1 MKSLKKEVCDAK
13 TFYLA
18 VTCILLCVICGVS
31 ILSYLDEEKILTNKI
46 GKFCAEKLDNCST
59 KLDRI
64 SRNTMRMMCKMVN
77 PTDDIRNFPKAT
89 GALRKVQIA
98 DTIFLKKVIEILDR
112 NNVPYWLDCGTLLG
126 CIRHGGFIPWDD
138 DIDIGMMREDYDKLP
153 KIFENEFKD
162 DPDFY
167 FVSGHFGKVI
177 HKSSGLVID
186 IFPMDIYP
194 KYLPDAFSR
203 VDLKNEIYKYKSNF
217 RIEDKYVDGKRVY
230 KKKDKFGN
238 ELSEEDVLEMRNKL
252 FNVEE
257 TSTDKKLV
265 VYAPEHWEN
274 YIFDY
279 DWIFPLK
286 IATFEGILVKI
297 PNRSDTYLF
306 EEYGDWMQY
315 PETLCGHKETNNMKG
330 ASSVYYHNILDLI
343 KKYGDDDLN

>member
-13 TFYLA
+13 TFYTA
-18 VTCILLCVICGVS
+18 VICILLCVICGVS

-89 GALRKVQIA
+89 GALRKLQIA
-98 DTIFLKKVIEILDR
+98 ETIFLKKVVEILDR
-112 NNVPYWLDCGTLLG
+112 NNVPYWLDSGTLLG

-138 DIDIGMMREDYDKLP
+138 DIDIGMMREDYDKLQN
-153 KIFENEFKD
+153 IFEDEFKD

-167 FVSGHFGKVI
+167 FVDCYFGKLI

-194 KYLPDAFSR
+194 KYLPDAHSR
-203 VDLKNEIYKYKSNF
+203 VDLRKKIFEYKDDFK
-217 RIEDKYVDGKRVY
+217 IEVEYVDGKLVY

-238 ELSEEDVLEMRNKL
+238 DLSEEDVAKMRKKFL
-252 FNVEE
+252 DVEE
-257 TSTDKKLV
+257 TEKKLILFS
-265 VYAPEHWEN
+265 PESCYN

-286 IATFEGILVKI
+286 IATFEGIPVKI

-315 PETLCGHKETNNMKG
+315 PETLCGHRETNDMKG
-330 ASSVYYHNILDLI
+330 ASSVYYQNVLDFI
-343 KKYGDDDLN
+343 KKYGDDINY

>member
-153 KIFENEFKD
+153 KIFEDEFKD

-167 FVSGHFGKVI
+167 FVSGYFGKVLS
-177 HKSSGLVID
+177 KSCGLVID

-194 KYLPDAFSR
+194 KYLPDAHSR
-203 VDLKNEIYKYKSNF
+203 VDLKKEIYEYQSNF
-217 RIEDKYVDGKRVY
+217 RIEDKYIDGKRVL

-238 ELSEEDVLEMRNKL
+238 ELSEGDVLEMRNKL
-252 FNVEE
+252 FNAER
-257 TSTDKKLV
+257 TDTDKKLV

-286 IATFEGILVKI
+286 IATFEGVPVKI

-315 PETLCGHKETNNMKG
+315 PETLNIGHGDGGNIRFQSMF
-330 ASSVYYHNILDLI
+330 YHNILDFI
-343 KKYGDDDLN
+343 KKYGDDINY

>member
-13 TFYLA
+13 TFYIA
-18 VTCILLCVICGVS
+18 VICILLCVICGVS

-89 GALRKVQIA
+89 GALRKLQIA
-98 DTIFLKKVIEILDR
+98 ETIFLKKIIDILDR
-112 NNVPYWLDCGTLLG
+112 NNIQYWLDSGTLLG

-167 FVSGHFGKVI
+167 FVDCYFGKLI

-203 VDLKNEIYKYKSNF
+203 VDLRKKIFEYKDDFKV
-217 RIEDKYVDGKRVY
+217 EGEYVDGKLAY
-230 KKKDKFGN
+230 KRKDKSGN
-238 ELSEEDVLEMRNKL
+238 ALSESDILDMRNKL
-252 FNVEE
+252 LNVDG
-257 TSTDKKLV
+257 TSTNKKLV
-265 VYAPEHWEN
+265 VFAPEYSDN
-274 YIFDY
+274 TIFDY

-286 IATFEGILVKI
+286 IATFEGIPVKI

-315 PETLCGHKETNNMKG
+315 PETLCGHGETNNMKG
-330 ASSVYYHNILDLI
+330 ASSVYYHNILDFI

>member
-1 MKSLKKEVCDAK
+1 MKPLKKEVCDAK
-13 TFYLA
+13 TFYTA
-18 VTCILLCVICGVS
+18 VICILLCVICGVS

-98 DTIFLKKVIEILDR
+98 ETIFLKKVIEILDR
-112 NNVPYWLDCGTLLG
+112 NNVPYWLDGGTLLG

-138 DIDIGMMREDYDKLP
+138 DIDIGMMREDYDKLA

-162 DPDFY
+162 DQDFY
-167 FVSGHFGKVI
+167 FVSGHFGKVLS
-177 HKSSGLVID
+177 KSCGLCID

-194 KYLPDAFSR
+194 KYLPDAHSR
-203 VDLKNEIYKYKSNF
+203 VDLKNEIYEYKKEF
-217 RIEDKYVDGKRVY
+217 HIEDKYVDGKLVY
-230 KKKDKFGN
+230 KKKDKSGN
-238 ELSEEDVLEMRNKL
+238 ELSEEDVAKMRKKFL
-252 FNVEE
+252 DVEE
-257 TSTDKKLV
+257 TEKKLV
-265 VYAPEHWEN
+265 LLSPESGYN

-286 IATFEGILVKI
+286 IATFEGIPVKI
-297 PNRSDTYLF
+297 PNRSDIYLF

-315 PETLCGHKETNNMKG
+315 PETLKSGHGDGGNTKFE
-330 ASSVYYHNILDLI
+330 SIFYQNILDFI

>member
-1 MKSLKKEVCDAK
+1 
-13 TFYLA
+13 
-18 VTCILLCVICGVS
+18 
-31 ILSYLDEEKILTNKI
+31 
-46 GKFCAEKLDNCST
+46 
-59 KLDRI
+59 
-64 SRNTMRMMCKMVN
+64 
-77 PTDDIRNFPKAT
+77 
-89 GALRKVQIA
+89 
-98 DTIFLKKVIEILDR
+98 
-112 NNVPYWLDCGTLLG
+112 
-126 CIRHGGFIPWDD
+126 
-138 DIDIGMMREDYDKLP
+138 MMREDYDKLP

-167 FVSGHFGKVI
+167 FVSGYFGKVI

-194 KYLPDAFSR
+194 KYLPDAHSR
-203 VDLKNEIYKYKSNF
+203 VDLKNEIYKYKKGF
-217 RIEDKYVDGKRVY
+217 HIEKEYVDGKRVY
-230 KKKDKFGN
+230 KKKDKSGN

-286 IATFEGILVKI
+286 IATFEGIPVKI

-315 PETLCGHKETNNMKG
+315 PETLNIGHGDGGNIKFQSMF
-330 ASSVYYHNILDLI
+330 YHNILDFI